1 MKVIRYTLLILL
13 SLVLINLITY
23 FLIGK
28 QSLRERNISE
38 MMKTEFSNEHNVDVE
53 YYLMSELK
61 DTSSF
66 IFNGESYPTF
76 LINTED
82 EIEKRKYTD
91 SLDLWEEF
99 TLDMALAESIISLNL
114 DSIYTSDSLPKD
126 PSTYDFIF
134 RELVKASMDSIPF
147 SNKSPRFDGRCN
159 YNKYLYLFNCVVI
172 GNYIFGL
179 VEEIIQ
185 IKPLYS
191 HQLLSFWLN
200 DSHVYWEREE
210 KLIWLFY
217 KWVQI
222 DWIDGN
228 GLGGDDPS
236 SKR

>member
-13 SLVLINLITY
+13 SLVLLNLITY

-28 QSLRERNISE
+28 QSLRERNVSE

-99 TLDMALAESIISLNL
+99 T
-114 DSIYTSDSLPKD
+114 
-126 PSTYDFIF
+126 
-134 RELVKASMDSIPF
+134 
-147 SNKSPRFDGRCN
+147 
-159 YNKYLYLFNCVVI
+159 
-172 GNYIFGL
+172 
-179 VEEIIQ
+179 
-185 IKPLYS
+185 
-191 HQLLSFWLN
+191 
-200 DSHVYWEREE
+200 
-210 KLIWLFY
+210 
-217 KWVQI
+217 I
-222 DWIDGN
+222 D
-228 GLGGDDPS
+228 
-236 SKR
+236 